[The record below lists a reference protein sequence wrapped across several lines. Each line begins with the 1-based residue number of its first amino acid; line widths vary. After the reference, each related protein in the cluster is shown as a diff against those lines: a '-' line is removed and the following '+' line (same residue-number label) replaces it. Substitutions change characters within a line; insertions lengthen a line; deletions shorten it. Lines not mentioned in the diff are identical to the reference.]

1 VKRLCEQHHVGPRSC
16 SEADVFC
23 VKAKRQQQQ
32 SGQPERNQ
40 PHVLIM
46 IPEKGE
52 CFMKLRE
59 QMPELVGAT
68 TWLNGEATKA
78 DLVGEKPTL
87 IHFWSVSCHLC
98 KEAMPDVNN
107 FRDQYKDELNVIAV
121 HMPRSEEDTNLETIK
136 SVAAAHDI
144 VQPIFVDSELKLT
157 DAFENQYVPAYFVFD
172 KDGQLR
178 HMQAGGS
185 GMKML
190 EKRVN
195 RVLDE
200 VRNA

>member
-1 VKRLCEQHHVGPRSC
+1 
-16 SEADVFC
+16 
-23 VKAKRQQQQ
+23 
-32 SGQPERNQ
+32 
-40 PHVLIM
+40 
-46 IPEKGE
+46 
-52 CFMKLRE
+52 MKLRE
-59 QMPELVGAT
+59 QMPELIGAT
-68 TWLNGEATKA
+68 TWLNGEVTKA
-78 DLVGEKPTL
+78 DVIGEKPTL

-98 KEAMPDVNN
+98 KEAMPEINN
-107 FRDQYKDELNVIAV
+107 FRDQYKEELNVIAV

-136 SVAAAHDI
+136 TVAAEHDI
-144 VQPIFVDSELKLT
+144 THPIFVDNEMKLT

-200 VRNA
+200 MRNAE